1 MLETEGSEFMI
12 KSIIQLTNVELP
24 GTGFSSWV
32 LSEKPTWAAAGQCA
46 TACRGVCFP
55 LSRLWGRLGRGRETP
70 KRQARP
76 WPRKETDICP
86 RVWKSPIKNMLLRE
100 INEALWH
107 LEKRVSWRRRSIKK
121 KKNHRTSQITFI
133 IIFYIPL
140 YRNQLERWVFSI
152 SKFGP
157 KASF

>member
-121 KKNHRTSQITFI
+121 KKSQNVSNHIYHNF
-133 IIFYIPL
+133 L
-140 YRNQLERWVFSI
+140 YSSLPKSAWEMSVFN
-152 SKFGP
+152 F
-157 KASF
+157 